1 MDLPTIV
8 VYVDASSHVSVADGL
23 CALISRTR
31 SVAFVCE
38 DEVRCRLAASE
49 AVARNPRTREQP
61 AVDPKTL
68 KKWLI
73 VVAVLYLILPR
84 DLVPDFLG
92 RGLGLIDDALL
103 IGLFMYLYRH
113 YQREY
118 AARAT
123 EGSGTSGKQ
132 RASSQRRAG
141 ESEPPFDPYR
151 VLAIAPSASTDEI
164 RSAYKARM
172 REYHPDKVE
181 HLGVELRELAH
192 HKVLDIQKAYRQL
205 GG

>member
-1 MDLPTIV
+1 
-8 VYVDASSHVSVADGL
+8 
-23 CALISRTR
+23 
-31 SVAFVCE
+31 
-38 DEVRCRLAASE
+38 
-49 AVARNPRTREQP
+49 
-61 AVDPKTL
+61 VDPKTL

-73 VVAVLYLILPR
+73 VVAVLYLLFPR

-92 RGLGLIDDALL
+92 RGLGLIDDAVL
-103 IGLFMYLYRH
+103 IGLFTYLYRH
-113 YQREY
+113 YQRGY

-132 RASSQRRAG
+132 RASSPRRAG
-141 ESEPPFDPYR
+141 ESEPPFYR
-151 VLAIAPSASTDEI
+151 VLAIAPSASADEI

-192 HKVLDIQKAYRQL
+192 RKVLDIQKAYRQL